1 MFDDQKDDH
10 RSVYDAND
18 RTSCMLLK
26 LKFAE
31 IKKNFDVCQNFIIN
45 HIKQISWHDLK
56 LNESKTVT
64 DWEMLLLFN
73 VQRTYRQIEKCRIGE
88 FGVSHRIIS
97 WLYNNR
103 DTVYKDFLLLISFSE
118 FSSIKKWSAMR
129 VLLRRIDVEK

>member
-45 HIKQISWHDLK
+45 HIKQIS
-56 LNESKTVT
+56 
-64 DWEMLLLFN
+64 
-73 VQRTYRQIEKCRIGE
+73 
-88 FGVSHRIIS
+88 
-97 WLYNNR
+97 
-103 DTVYKDFLLLISFSE
+103 
-118 FSSIKKWSAMR
+118 
-129 VLLRRIDVEK
+129 